1 MKRRNTVLIILSVLL
16 CSLIFCSYSKNKIS
30 KVKGL
35 IHVYGNEPFTYI
47 GIETQD
53 NKEYAISADE
63 KITADLWKTQG
74 SLIEIEGYIVKPDT
88 EGRAPGMLKNG
99 KIEVLDWKYVK

>member
-1 MKRRNTVLIILSVLL
+1 MKKTNTIFIILSVLL

-47 GIETQD
+47 GIETTD
-53 NKEYAISADE
+53 EKEYAISADK
-63 KITADLWKTQG
+63 KIIEELWATQG
-74 SLIEIEGYIVKPDT
+74 QYIEISGYIVKSET
-88 EGRAPGMLKNG
+88 IKEPGMLKDG

>member
-16 CSLIFCSYSKNKIS
+16 CSLIFCSYSKNKVS

-47 GIETQD
+47 GIETTD
-53 NKEYAISADE
+53 EKEYTISADKKLIE
-63 KITADLWKTQG
+63 ELWATQG
-74 SLIEIEGYIVKPDT
+74 KYIEISGYIVKAET
-88 EGRAPGMLKNG
+88 IREPGMLKDG

>member
-1 MKRRNTVLIILSVLL
+1 MKKTNTILIILSLFL

-53 NKEYAISADE
+53 NKEYAISADKKLIE
-63 KITADLWKTQG
+63 ELWATQG
-74 SLIEIEGYIVKPDT
+74 KYIEISGYIVKSET
-88 EGRAPGMLKNG
+88 IKEPGMLKDG